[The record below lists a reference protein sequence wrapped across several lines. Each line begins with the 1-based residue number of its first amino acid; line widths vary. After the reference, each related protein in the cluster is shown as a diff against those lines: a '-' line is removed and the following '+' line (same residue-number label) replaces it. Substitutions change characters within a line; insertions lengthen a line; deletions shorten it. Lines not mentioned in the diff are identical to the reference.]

1 MSESQRWVIDAI
13 EEHVASIE
21 LPDGKMIQLP
31 ASAVLPKG
39 AKQGQIIC
47 VTFEVDAAATKSA
60 LERSAAQVK
69 RGSEDSRKRDPGGD
83 IGL

>member
-31 ASAVLPKG
+31 ASVLPKG

-60 LERSAAQVK
+60 RERSAAQVK

>member
-31 ASAVLPKG
+31 ASILPKG
-39 AKQGQIIC
+39 AKRGQI
-47 VTFEVDAAATKSA
+47 VFAS
-60 LERSAAQVK
+60 RS
-69 RGSEDSRKRDPGGD
+69 RSMPRRRSMRSRNRPRR
-83 IGL
+83 